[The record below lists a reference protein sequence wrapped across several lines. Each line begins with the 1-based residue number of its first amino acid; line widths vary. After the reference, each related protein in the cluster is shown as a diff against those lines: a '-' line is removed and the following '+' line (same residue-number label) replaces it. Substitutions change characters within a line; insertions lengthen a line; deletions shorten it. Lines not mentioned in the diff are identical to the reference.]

1 MTEREAWFWINNI
14 EGIGNAKIRHI
25 LEVFDSPCE
34 VLAADRKSLNA
45 VSCLNE
51 KDINNI
57 FNVDIRK
64 INQEK
69 YIKHME
75 KGINMVFP
83 FEREY
88 PKKLQEL
95 YDKPF
100 ILYYKGELPREDRLS
115 VAIIGSRKCT
125 EYGRYNARELGRI
138 LSQSNV
144 NVISGLAYGIDS
156 EAHRGAVMTGQS
168 TYAILAGDV
177 DKCYPYS
184 NYNLYM
190 DIVRNGGII
199 SEFGLKTPTV
209 PGLFPLRNRIV
220 SGLSDAVIVVEAGN
234 KSGSLITVAHA
245 LNQNR
250 LVYALPGRINDPQSE
265 GCNRLISEG
274 AGVIVSYNE
283 LMSELGILTNKNK
296 VCEKN
301 IIALASEE
309 KMLYSLLLDF
319 VPKSLDTLIG
329 MTGLSFGDVFTALLG
344 LELKGYIKEISK
356 NFYVR
361 IE

>member
-1 MTEREAWFWINNI
+1 MTERQLWFWINNI
-14 EGIGNAKIRHI
+14 EGIGNAKIRHL
-25 LEVFDSPCE
+25 LEQFKTPLE
-34 VLAADRKSLNA
+34 IYNADRKSLDIIP
-45 VSCLNE
+45 SLCE

-57 FNVDIRK
+57 LNKEIRK
-64 INQEK
+64 INVEK
-69 YIKHME
+69 YEKHIE
-75 KGINMVFP
+75 KGIKMVFP
-83 FEREY
+83 FEKEY
-88 PKKLQEL
+88 PKKLKEL

-100 ILYYKGELPREDRLS
+100 ILYYKGELPKEDRLS
-115 VAIIGSRKCT
+115 VSIIGSRKCT
-125 EYGRYNARELGRI
+125 EYGRYNARELGRL
-138 LSQSNV
+138 LSLANV

-156 EAHRGAVMTGQS
+156 EAHRGAVMAGQN

-177 DKCYPYS
+177 NKCYPYS

-190 DIVRNGGII
+190 DIVRSGGII
-199 SEFGLKTPTV
+199 SEFGLNTPTV

-220 SGLSDAVIVVEAGN
+220 SGLSDAVIMVEAGN
-234 KSGSLITVAHA
+234 KSGSLITVSHA

-250 LVYALPGRINDPQSE
+250 LVYAVPGRINDPQSE

-274 AGVIVSYNE
+274 AGVIVSYDT
-283 LMSELGILTNKNK
+283 LLKELGLKTDKNK
-296 VCEKN
+296 VFEKN
-301 IIALASEE
+301 IITLASEE

-329 MTGLSFGDVFTALLG
+329 LTDMSSKTVLTALLG

>member
-1 MTEREAWFWINNI
+1 MTDRHIWFWINNI
-14 EGIGNAKIRHI
+14 EGIGNAKIRHL
-25 LEVFDSPCE
+25 LEVYKSPIE
-34 VLAADRKSLNA
+34 VYNAGKNSLFTIP
-45 VSCLNE
+45 SLNE
-51 KDINNI
+51 KDIDNI
-57 FNVDIRK
+57 LSKELRK
-64 INQEK
+64 INEEK
-69 YIKHME
+69 YEKHIE
-75 KGINMVFP
+75 KGIKFVFP
-83 FEREY
+83 FENEY

-100 ILYYKGELPREDRLS
+100 ILYYKGELPREDRPS
-115 VAIIGSRKCT
+115 VSIIGSRKCT

-138 LSQSNV
+138 LSLANV

-156 EAHRGAVMTGQS
+156 EAHRGAVMAGQS

-177 DKCYPYS
+177 NKCYPYS

-190 DIVRNGGII
+190 DIVGNGGII
-199 SEFGLKTPTV
+199 SEFGLNTPTV

-220 SGLSDAVIVVEAGN
+220 SGLSDVVIVVEAGN
-234 KSGSLITVAHA
+234 KSGSLITVSHA

-250 LVYALPGRINDPQSE
+250 LVYAIPGRINDPQSE

-274 AGVIVSYNE
+274 ANVIVSYNALLE
-283 LMSELGILTNKNK
+283 ELGLKTDKNK
-296 VCEKN
+296 VYEKN
-301 IIALASEE
+301 IITLASEE

-329 MTGLSFGDVFTALLG
+329 LTEMSSGTVLTALLG

-361 IE
+361 I

>member
-1 MTEREAWFWINNI
+1 MTDRQIWFWINNI
-14 EGIGNAKIRHI
+14 EGIGNAKIRHL
-25 LEVFDSPCE
+25 LEAFESPME
-34 VLAADRKSLNA
+34 VYNADWRRLSRIPSLNE
-45 VSCLNE
+45 N
-51 KDINNI
+51 DIKNI
-57 FNVDIRK
+57 LSKELRK
-64 INQEK
+64 INEEK
-69 YIKHME
+69 YHRHIE
-75 KGINMVFP
+75 KGIKIVFP
-83 FEREY
+83 FEEDY
-88 PKKLQEL
+88 PLKLQEL

-100 ILYYKGELPREDRLS
+100 ILYYKGELPKKDRLS

-138 LSQSNV
+138 LSLANV

-156 EAHRGAVMTGQS
+156 EAHRGAIMSGRS

-177 DKCYPYS
+177 NRCYPYS

-190 DIVRNGGII
+190 DIVGNGGVI
-199 SEFGLKTPTV
+199 SEFGLDKPTV
-209 PGLFPLRNRIV
+209 PGMFPLRNRIV
-220 SGLSDAVIVVEAGN
+220 SGLSDAVIVVEAGQ
-234 KSGSLITVAHA
+234 KSGSLITVSHA

-250 LVYALPGRINDPQSE
+250 LVYALPGRINDVQSE
-265 GCNRLISEG
+265 GCNRLIAEG
-274 AGVIVSYNE
+274 AGIIVSY
-283 LMSELGILTNKNK
+283 SELLEELGLSTDENK

-301 IIALASEE
+301 IIALASDE

-319 VPKSLDTLIG
+319 VPKSLETIIG
-329 MTGLSFGDVFTALLG
+329 LTDMSPKAVLTALLG